1 MRNTEE
7 RNTRPMHGR
16 SESPLAAAR
25 ASAENVLSNLKEKA
39 ESAAKEFSELAS
51 LSCISLRKDI
61 PPVLFSSPNL
71 TGLPSVDKTG
81 WQLPSLPW
89 MGTRKPAAKSGAGS
103 ADLSDGMQALAL
115 HALHTLHTLHTLASL
130 EVVAGP
136 TVGRALAQLQFL
148 RVELIERKPLRER
161 CGNNSTA
168 TQVKR

>member
-1 MRNTEE
+1 
-7 RNTRPMHGR
+7 MHGR

-115 HALHTLHTLHTLASL
+115 HALHTLHTLHTLHSTHRCSPRPL
-130 EVVAGP
+130 EALPSPPLTQIPSKLKPDNAGA
-136 TVGRALAQLQFL
+136 G
-148 RVELIERKPLRER
+148 
-161 CGNNSTA
+161 
-168 TQVKR
+168 

>member
-1 MRNTEE
+1 MLNELLRCCTTAMRNTEE
-7 RNTRPMHGR
+7 RNTRPIHGR
-16 SESPLAAAR
+16 SGSPLAAAR

-61 PPVLFSSPNL
+61 PPVLFSIPTL

-115 HALHTLHTLHTLASL
+115 HALHTAHTAHTALYASVL
-130 EVVAGP
+130 SSSAGSSP
-136 TVGRALAQLQFL
+136 FPYTHTSSFQ
-148 RVELIERKPLRER
+148 
-161 CGNNSTA
+161 
-168 TQVKR
+168 TQT